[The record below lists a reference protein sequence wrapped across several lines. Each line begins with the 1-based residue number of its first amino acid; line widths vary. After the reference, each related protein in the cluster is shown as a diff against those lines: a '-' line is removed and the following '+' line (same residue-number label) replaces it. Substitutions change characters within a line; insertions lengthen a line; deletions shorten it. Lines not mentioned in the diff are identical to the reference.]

1 MAKTQV
7 NIGMFERAGRASGQA
22 NLSEAG
28 YKAPYDYSKGFTN
41 SMKRASEATAAAK
54 KTADLLKKN
63 PNGVEIPKL
72 TEALSD
78 KTAAWLSGKKDE
90 IGRMHELMTNGSDEE
105 KKEAVDYLN
114 NIDKGVRQ
122 LNSDFEGAAAK
133 QAEYLSIANNGTHA
147 VSNSSEQSKNFN
159 DFANGDFAQ
168 QGEIVEDENGFP
180 RLNYNGQVWDTVDVG
195 SEYNFKLEDTVDGF
209 LTDIEKLGMDG
220 KQWNRDATRRQLEVL
235 AREPDKVKDYIY
247 QNEELL
253 DAYIS
258 NQTGILQTINGEPNP
273 AWKDFKAGIGN
284 KMPRI
289 GDVGPQE
296 DRKMMYDDYKE
307 LNKEDVKFAPDFVD
321 LVMQTFQDKYDNP
334 PKSSDQVSGGNAIK
348 IDF

>member
-22 NLSEAG
+22 SLSEAG
-28 YKAPYDYSKGFTN
+28 YKAPYDYSKGFTD

-63 PNGVEIPKL
+63 PNGVEIPKI

-78 KTAAWLSGKKDE
+78 KTAAWLSSKKDE
-90 IGRMHELMTNGSDEE
+90 IGRMHELMRNGSDEE
-105 KKEAVDYLN
+105 KKQAVDYLN

-133 QAEYLSIANNGTHA
+133 QAEYLSIAKNGTHA
-147 VSNSSEQSKNFN
+147 VSNTSEQSKNFN
-159 DFANGDFAQ
+159 DFANGDFAK

-195 SEYNFKLEDTVDGF
+195 SEYDFKLEDTVDSY
-209 LTDIEKLGMDG
+209 LTEIEDLGIKG
-220 KQWNRDATRRQLEVL
+220 KPWNRDATRRDLEKI
-235 AREPDKVKDYIY
+235 ARDPKKVKDYMY

-258 NQTGILQTINGEPNP
+258 NQTGIPQTINGEPNP
-273 AWKDFKAGIGN
+273 DWKDFKAGVSN
-284 KMPRI
+284 KMPTI
-289 GDVGPQE
+289 VAGDFKAPRV
-296 DRKMMYDDYKE
+296 YDDYKE
-307 LNKEDVKFAPDFVD
+307 SNKEDVKFAPDFVD

-334 PKSSDQVSGGNAIK
+334 PKSSDQVGESDNTGAQFN
-348 IDF
+348 D

>member
-1 MAKTQV
+1 MANGKTNV
-7 NIGMFERAGRASGQA
+7 GVFAK
-22 NLSEAG
+22 AG
-28 YKAPYDYSKGFTN
+28 YAGAGGSGGGYIDYAKIGQEVD
-41 SMKRASEATAAAK
+41 AAAAK
-54 KTADLLKKN
+54 TAELLKKN

-72 TEALSD
+72 TDAVSD

-90 IGRMHELMTNGSDEE
+90 IGRMHELMRNGSDEE

-114 NIDKGVRQ
+114 NIDKGIQQ

-133 QAEYLSIANNGTHA
+133 QADYLKIAENGTYA
-147 VSNSSEQSKNFN
+147 VSNSGEQSKNFN
-159 DFANGDFAQ
+159 MFANGDFAN

-180 RLNYNGQVWDTVDVG
+180 RLNYNGQVWDTIDVG
-195 SEYNFKLEDTVDGF
+195 SEYDFKLEDTVDGF

-253 DAYIS
+253 DTYIS
-258 NQTGILQTINGEPNP
+258 NQTGIPQTIDGEPNP
-273 AWKDFKAGIGN
+273 AWREFKAGIGN

-289 GDVGPQE
+289 GDVGPQG

-307 LNKEDVKFAPDFVD
+307 LNKKDVKFAPDFVD
-321 LVMQTFQDKYDNP
+321 LVMQTFQNKYDSP
-334 PKSSDQVSGGNAIK
+334 PRSSDKVDTSNMTDEELQEYYK
-348 IDF
+348 

>member
-22 NLSEAG
+22 SLSEAG
-28 YKAPYDYSKGFTN
+28 YKAPYDYSKGFTD

-63 PNGVEIPKL
+63 PNGVEIPKI

-90 IGRMHELMTNGSDEE
+90 IGRMHELMRNGSDEE
-105 KKEAVDYLN
+105 KKQAVDYLN
-114 NIDKGVRQ
+114 NIDKGVKQ

-133 QAEYLSIANNGTHA
+133 QAEYLNIANNGTHA

-159 DFANGDFAQ
+159 DFANGDFAK

-195 SEYNFKLEDTVDGF
+195 SEYDFGLEDTVDSY
-209 LTDIEKLGMDG
+209 LTEIEDLGIKG
-220 KQWNRDATRRQLEVL
+220 KPWNRDATRRDLEKI
-235 AREPDKVKDYIY
+235 ARDPKKVKDYMY

-258 NQTGILQTINGEPNP
+258 NQTGIPQTINGEPNP
-273 AWKDFKAGIGN
+273 DWKDFKAGVSN
-284 KMPRI
+284 KMPTI
-289 GDVGPQE
+289 VAGDF
-296 DRKMMYDDYKE
+296 K
-307 LNKEDVKFAPDFVD
+307 APDFVD

-334 PKSSDQVSGGNAIK
+334 PKSSDQVITSEDDEILN
-348 IDF
+348 